1 MAGVIQ
7 DAITVLVVGGFV
19 LLVYSKFTNQTIE
32 EAFNKLKDSLFGGKE
47 EKEE

>member
-1 MAGVIQ
+1 MAGMIQ
-7 DAITVLVVGGFV
+7 DLLTVVIVGGFV
-19 LLVYSKFTNQTIE
+19 LFIYSKFTNQTLE